1 MKRLSYLFLDIN
13 NITMLTQKINNVSE
27 QKIWPRAAAA
37 AERLWSNP
45 STRSNL
51 AEDRFNRVRDR
62 LVSRGIH
69 PDATNPKWCKLNAEE
84 CQ

>member
-1 MKRLSYLFLDIN
+1 MMNKNYIFK
-13 NITMLTQKINNVSE
+13 ITE

-45 STRSNL
+45 STKSNV
-51 AEDRFNRVRDR
+51 AEDRFNRFRDR
-62 LVSRGIH
+62 LVSRGLH
-69 PDATNPKWCKLNAEE
+69 PDATTPKWCKLNAGE